1 MTHPVVAALRSGA
14 AEARREACETAAA
27 DPSAVLLVDALVDAL
42 GDDDARV
49 ARAASHALQRI
60 GREHDTVLTSLRAA
74 LRGESARQRLEA
86 AWTWARLEP
95 PPIKLLPAV
104 VSTLDALAGDARW
117 RAARL
122 LVELGRLHAEIVP
135 VVRDLASPAQTPRV
149 RRIGLAVLRDLDPH
163 GDETRRMHLE
173 ASRAAD
179 PGLQRLALTGL
190 AGLGAATDEV
200 WSRLVEVMA
209 EHPDP
214 GCRRVAAT
222 AIGALGAPPASALRA
237 LCAAADSD
245 DDAGVRAAATRAAA
259 ALEAQKS
266 Q

>member
-14 AEARREACETAAA
+14 AATRRQACETAAD

-42 GDDDARV
+42 GDDDPGV
-49 ARAASHALQRI
+49 ARTASHALQRI
-60 GREHDTVLTSLRAA
+60 GREHDAVLPALRSA

-104 VSTLDALAGDARW
+104 VSSLDELAGDARW

-122 LVELGRLHAEIVP
+122 LVELGRLHAEIGP
-135 VVRDLASPAQTPRV
+135 VLHDLACARHTPRV

-163 GDETRRMHLE
+163 GEATRRAHLE
-173 ASRAAD
+173 ASRAEDA
-179 PGLQRLALTGL
+179 GLQRLALTGL
-190 AGLGAATDEV
+190 AGLGPATEET
-200 WSRLVEVMA
+200 WSRLCEVVA

-214 GCRRVAAT
+214 ACRRVAAT
-222 AIGALGAPPASALRA
+222 AIGALGEAPPAVRSTLRQ
-237 LCAAADSD
+237 AADSD
-245 DDAGVRAAATRAAA
+245 ADSGVRSAAARAGRGA
-259 ALEAQKS
+259 
-266 Q
+266 